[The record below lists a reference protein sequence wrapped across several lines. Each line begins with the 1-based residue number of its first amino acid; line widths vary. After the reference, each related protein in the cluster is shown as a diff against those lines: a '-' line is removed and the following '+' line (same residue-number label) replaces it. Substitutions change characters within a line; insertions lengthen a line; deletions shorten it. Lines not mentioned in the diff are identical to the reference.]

1 MLEFQPLGYPK
12 GYYVLIGH
20 KTSLAGLA
28 SKSFCKEHLTLNATT
43 RVWLDL
49 KFAIMSLPE

>member
-12 GYYVLIGH
+12 GYCVLIGH

-43 RVWLDL
+43 RVW
-49 KFAIMSLPE
+49 PT